1 MQRQPIQ
8 PPLDGR
14 LAGRTAATT
23 ADRGGAAGAGSRCE
37 GLAIRRAPADGG
49 TGGGTSRCRR
59 AGRAAAGGDRLCN
72 RTCSLWQGEHLI
84 GRFSLRDR
92 FCANGIAGRQGIDR
106 SHGHEGRLVHQQWVD
121 GSRCPGRGDRLAAGS
136 LVSRADLHGNRL
148 IASRIVL
155 RLLSHGQHQR
165 AEPRGRLLLQ
175 GKNRQQD
182 AEEQVPCQTQ
192 VA

>member
-8 PPLDGR
+8 PPFDGR

-23 ADRGGAAGAGSRCE
+23 ADRCGAAGAGSRCE

-106 SHGHEGRLVHQQWVD
+106 SHGHEGRFAHQQWVD
-121 GSRCPGRGDRLAAGS
+121 GSRCPGLGDRLAAGS
-136 LVSRADLHGNRL
+136 RVSRADLHGSRL
-148 IASRIVL
+148 IAGRIVL
-155 RLLSHGQHQR
+155 RLPTHGEHQR
-165 AEPRGRLLLQ
+165 AEPRGRLPLQ
-175 GKNRQQD
+175 GENRQQD
-182 AEEQVPCQTQ
+182 AEEQVPRQAQ